1 MKNYTHL
8 SWLIQS
14 TAFLCLVAQ
23 PSQAVTQSLSE
34 PIDHEK
40 QLNFSETNYTKTDH
54 LSFSEVKSQTF
65 SVKEAI
71 KTTSEV
77 KSNTF
82 SVEEALKT
90 ATPKVASPKLPTQ
103 IAQAVPPA
111 PMLPNPKITIQDN
124 QGNAFEPPAANVPD
138 STPVLPRAVA
148 PPVGDIAISNIDASS
163 QKVKFNTGSIVIPR
177 VLLRDASVREVLM
190 TLANYAG
197 YNVVF
202 IDGQGDPNSAK
213 ATQTISLEFN
223 NESVEDIFNAVLM
236 ISGFG
241 ANVQGRTIFVGAK
254 LPDTARN
261 LISRT
266 LRMNQSKAIDAAS
279 YLAAM
284 GAEYPR
290 LITEVEEI
298 IDPLTQRVIGT
309 RTKTPEFRPLTIK
322 PDDSSNAAILLRG
335 LRVMADERLN
345 AVTLLGEPKL
355 VQIASSMLLQL
366 DARRRQIV
374 VNVKVI
380 DVNLLNTDDFN
391 SSFSFGFNNGFFLQ
405 DGGAAV
411 LNFGGVNPPSRAE
424 VTGGAFARPVIPLLN
439 TIVGGAATLSPFFD
453 IQSGPFS
460 DARRGF
466 EEFSNSAVPYARPNF
481 GTFNNPFQPGL
492 SDIDID
498 PQTGQRTYTYELP
511 GLFQYPQKFLLS
523 LEAQIT
529 SGNAKILTDPS
540 IVVQEGQQANI
551 SVAEK
556 VLASIQTQVD
566 PLSGVRTTT
575 PVLEDAGLILNVS
588 LEKVDDNGFI
598 SLSVNP
604 RITSPGS
611 TVNFDS
617 GDDAV
622 NQITLLN
629 TRQLNSGLI
638 RLRDGQTLIL
648 SGIIQESDQTLESK
662 VPILGDIPILGALFR
677 RRSNQVGRNE
687 VVIIVTP
694 KILDDNHNSTFGYD
708 YQPGKD
714 AAEILKRQGFP
725 IQPMP

>member
-1 MKNYTHL
+1 MRNYIHL
-8 SWLIQS
+8 SWLIHG
-14 TAFLCLVAQ
+14 TAFLFLVAQ
-23 PSQAVTQSLSE
+23 PSQATTETQSVLDSKSKLE
-34 PIDHEK
+34 FKEISAVNSKIE
-40 QLNFSETNYTKTDH
+40 N
-54 LSFSEVKSQTF
+54 LSFSEVNHNP
-65 SVKEAI
+65 V
-71 KTTSEV
+71 
-77 KSNTF
+77 
-82 SVEEALKT
+82 SVEEAIKI
-90 ATPKVASPKLPTQ
+90 ATPKIPTE
-103 IAQAVPPA
+103 IAQAA
-111 PMLPNPKITIQDN
+111 PMLPNPKITIEDN
-124 QGNAFEPPAANVPD
+124 KGNPFEPPTANAPETN
-138 STPVLPRAVA
+138 TPVLPRAVA

-163 QKVKFNTGSIVIPR
+163 QKVKFNTGSVVIPR

-202 IDGQGDPNSAK
+202 IDGGQSEQNAAK
-213 ATQTISLEFN
+213 AAQIVSLEFN
-223 NESVEDIFNAVLM
+223 NESVEDIFNSVLM
-236 ISGFG
+236 VSGYS
-241 ANVQGRTIFVGAK
+241 ANVRGRTIFVGAV
-254 LPDTARN
+254 LPSSARN

-266 LRMNQSKAIDAAS
+266 LRVNQVKAVDAAS
-279 YLAAM
+279 YLAAQ

-290 LITEVEEI
+290 LVTEIEEI

-322 PDDSSNAAILLRG
+322 PDESSTAAILLQG
-335 LRVMADERLN
+335 LKVVADDRLN
-345 AVTLLGEPKL
+345 AVTLIGEPRL

-366 DARRRQIV
+366 DARRRQVV

-424 VTGGAFARPVIPLLN
+424 VTGGAFSRPVIPLIN
-439 TIVGGAATLSPFFD
+439 TIVGGAATLAPFFD

-466 EEFSNSAVPYARPNF
+466 EEFSNNLVPYSRPNF

-498 PQTGQRTYTYELP
+498 PATGQRTYTYELP

-551 SVAEK
+551 SVTEK
-556 VLASIQTQVD
+556 VIGSIKTEVD

-575 PVLEDAGLILNVS
+575 PVLADAGLILNVN
-588 LEKVDDNGFI
+588 LNQVDDNGFI

-604 RITSPGS
+604 TIASPGP
-611 TVNFDS
+611 TVSFDS
-617 GDDAV
+617 GNDAV

-648 SGIIQESDQTLESK
+648 SGIIQESDQTSESK

-677 RRSNQVGRNE
+677 RRSNQTGRNE
-687 VVIIVTP
+687 VVIILTP
-694 KILDDNHNSTFGYD
+694 KILDDNAESAFGYD

-725 IQPMP
+725 VQPMP

>member
-1 MKNYTHL
+1 MKNYIHL
-8 SWLIQS
+8 FWLIQG
-14 TAFLCLVAQ
+14 TAFLFLAAQ
-23 PSQAVTQSLSE
+23 PSQAAT
-34 PIDHEK
+34 
-40 QLNFSETNYTKTDH
+40 ETKFEFKEAKTED
-54 LSFSEVKSQTF
+54 LSFSEVNQK
-65 SVKEAI
+65 A
-71 KTTSEV
+71 
-77 KSNTF
+77 F
-82 SVEEALKT
+82 SVEEAIKI
-90 ATPKVASPKLPTQ
+90 ATPKKPTE
-103 IAQAVPPA
+103 IAQAA
-111 PMLPNPKITIQDN
+111 PMLPNPKITIEDSR
-124 QGNAFEPPAANVPD
+124 GNPFEPPTANAPETN
-138 STPVLPRAVA
+138 TPVLPRAVA
-148 PPVGDIAISNIDASS
+148 PPVGDIAVSNIDASS
-163 QKVKFNTGSIVIPR
+163 QKVKFNTGSVVIPR

-202 IDGQGDPNSAK
+202 IDGPSDQDDKNAAK
-213 ATQTISLEFN
+213 AAQIISLEFN
-223 NESVEDIFNAVLM
+223 NESVEDIFNSVLM
-236 ISGFG
+236 VSGYS
-241 ANVQGRTIFVGAK
+241 ANVQGRTIFVGSV
-254 LPDTARN
+254 LPTSARN
-261 LISRT
+261 LISRS
-266 LRMNQSKAIDAAS
+266 LRMNQVKAVDAAS
-279 YLAAM
+279 YLAAQ

-290 LITEVEEI
+290 LVTEIEEI

-322 PDDSSNAAILLRG
+322 PTAGSTAAILLQG
-335 LRVMADERLN
+335 LKVVADDRLN
-345 AVTLLGEPKL
+345 AVTLIGEPRM

-366 DARRRQIV
+366 DARRRQVV

-380 DVNLLNTDDFN
+380 DVNLLNTDEFN

-424 VTGGAFARPVIPLLN
+424 VTSGAFARPVIPLLN
-439 TIVGGAATLSPFFD
+439 TIAGGAATLAPFFD

-466 EEFSNSAVPYARPNF
+466 EEFSNNRTPYARPNF
-481 GTFNNPFQPGL
+481 GTFNNPFQPGI

-498 PQTGQRTYTYELP
+498 PITGQRTYTYELP

-566 PLSGVRTTT
+566 PLSGVRTTI
-575 PVLEDAGLILNVS
+575 PVLEDAGLILNVN

-604 RITSPGS
+604 RITSPGP
-611 TVNFDS
+611 TVDFDS

-622 NQITLLN
+622 NRITLLN

-648 SGIIQESDQTLESK
+648 SGIIQESDQTTESK

-687 VVIIVTP
+687 VVIILTP
-694 KILDDNHNSTFGYD
+694 KILDDNAESAFGYD

-725 IQPMP
+725 VQPMP